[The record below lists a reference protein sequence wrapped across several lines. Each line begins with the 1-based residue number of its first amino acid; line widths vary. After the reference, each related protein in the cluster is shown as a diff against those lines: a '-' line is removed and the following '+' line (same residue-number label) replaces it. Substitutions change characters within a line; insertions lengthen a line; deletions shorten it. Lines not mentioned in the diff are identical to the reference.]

1 MSGEINRLMT
11 SQEVT
16 EELCLQVAQELTRT
30 ETPVETLARLT
41 PEQRQMIGDLMNN
54 GDIVLD

>member
-1 MSGEINRLMT
+1 MSGELNRSLT
-11 SQEVT
+11 DQEVT
-16 EELCLQVAQELTRT
+16 EELCLQIAQELTRT
-30 ETPVETLARLT
+30 ETPVETLTRLT